1 MPDKLLVE
9 KLGLTQLQNWIWI
22 KDGEIVCADFSHI
35 KGSNIDGLYIKKK
48 YFDIFLLSANYDVVW
63 IGLGEK
69 IHNKGLVQRRA
80 FKALS
85 SLVYNENERLIEINH
100 VDDI

>member
-1 MPDKLLVE
+1 M
-9 KLGLTQLQNWIWI
+9 QNGVWI
-22 KDGEIVCADFSHI
+22 KDGEIVCADFFHI